1 MKKNLY
7 LFILTFLL
15 SLTINALYSQGR
27 FIRKIQE
34 KAEDKAVEEIFKD
47 KKNKQDTDGNQQTG
61 GNQRPGVNQPGSDES
76 SPSARQRKAGG
87 LNQTPP
93 DVLKNIDDAQ
103 LAFKSQK
110 LPDSKASVRQ
120 ALWGVELEIGLNILK
135 SLPESVEGLKM
146 VKEEDRVTSSGVGF
160 VGLIIERVYRGK
172 DDVELKCMTGNDAAL
187 LGLAGMYMAGG
198 MYMNSTDQTNQK
210 PTRFKDQK
218 AFIQFD
224 EYSGYTLSV
233 PFGQSSVF
241 VVTGVNFDSED
252 HFMASAN
259 NFDLDR
265 IKKELG
271 EQ

>member
-1 MKKNLY
+1 MKKTLY
-7 LFILTFLL
+7 LLILTFLL
-15 SLTINALYSQGR
+15 SLSISALYGQGR

-34 KAEDKAVEEIFKD
+34 KAEDKAIEEIFKD
-47 KKNKQDTDGNQQTG
+47 KKNKTDENQQPGGNQQ
-61 GNQRPGVNQPGSDES
+61 PGVNQPGYDES
-76 SPSARQRKAGG
+76 APSARQRKAGG

-103 LAFKSQK
+103 LAFKGQK
-110 LPDSKASVRQ
+110 FPESKTSIRQ
-120 ALWGVELEIGLNILK
+120 ALWGVELEIGQNILK

-172 DDVELKCMTGNDAAL
+172 DEMELKCMTGNDAAL
-187 LGLAGMYMAGG
+187 LGLAGMYLAGG
-198 MYMNSTDQTNQK
+198 MYVNSTDQTNQK
-210 PTRFKDQK
+210 PTRFKEHR

-224 EYSGYTLSV
+224 EYAGYTLSV

-252 HFMASAN
+252 HFMTAAN